1 MIADGSDGRD
11 PGCCAVELSEAVEDY
26 LKTLHAVTGEG
37 EPVTT
42 SRVAVRLGVSP
53 PSVSA
58 MMGRLTSAGLVT
70 RVGRQIELTEHGA
83 RHAQAVVRRH
93 RLLETFLARML
104 GVPWDEV
111 HAEAERLE
119 HALSDRLADRIASA
133 LGDPRHDPHGAPIP
147 PRDGSYREDWP
158 DPLSTAPVGSRFRVE
173 RVCGRHGTQLRY
185 LGDLGIRPGVTLL
198 VEERAP
204 FGGPLWVSVD
214 GRRHG
219 LGEPLTHRIHGVV
232 DTGHDQRGS
241 TADDAMGPGS
251 EAGQRGAGRRAS
263 YPDRSDRVPADAL
276 DRCVPPREGDQ
287 QMSVRPLAAPT
298 DRTTP

>member
-1 MIADGSDGRD
+1 MADGSDGRV
-11 PGCCAVELSEAVEDY
+11 PGCCAVDLSETVENY
-26 LKTLHAVTGEG
+26 LKTLHAVTTEG

-42 SRVAVRLGVSP
+42 SRVAVRLGVAP

-70 RVGRQIELTEHGA
+70 RVGRRIELTEHGA

-119 HALSDRLADRIASA
+119 HALSDRLADRIATA

-147 PRDGSYREDWP
+147 PKDGSYREDWP
-158 DPLSTAPVGSRFRVE
+158 DPLSAAPVGSRFRVQ
-173 RVCGRHGTQLRY
+173 RVSGRHSDQLRY
-185 LGDLGIRPGVTLL
+185 LGALGIRPGTTLV

-204 FGGPLWVSVD
+204 FGGPLWVSVA

-219 LGEPLTHRIHGVV
+219 LGEPLTHHVHGVV
-232 DTGHDQRGS
+232 DTSHGRQHSIAG
-241 TADDAMGPGS
+241 ADI
-251 EAGQRGAGRRAS
+251 
-263 YPDRSDRVPADAL
+263 VPAARPAPEPL
-276 DRCVPPREGDQ
+276 RSTPPKEI
-287 QMSVRPLAAPT
+287 ST
-298 DRTTP
+298 